1 MTEATAAEIRGYLR
15 NRGIDVPERGK
26 LSDDH
31 KATYDRMTGEDQHDG
46 LFPAPGPASGEYDG
60 HVTEADFGPLAA
72 DELAAAGVSI
82 GRAELGGELGGQ
94 AEELEAE
101 RRPRP
106 AAGQDRPRLG
116 MPGRGRRR
124 GKPRPATKKA
134 APGKRR
140 AERVPTGPFIER
152 AWTELAQA
160 ARRIPPIQRV
170 MAAQAPMVGVV
181 LGDAA
186 RGLPVVDPM
195 LQWAARG
202 EDRLEAVNGVF
213 GPILWTGLI
222 LRFGGFDVAPVLHE
236 GKPVIGQDGEPVV
249 RPVIDPATGQPAWND
264 GTRVMIG
271 GLRMSLMSWIRI
283 SQRHAEEIIA
293 RAEEQEHLGAQ
304 ADALI
309 SFILA
314 PPDPRRDFHDMAREA
329 RQRVGVFLHGEA
341 TGQPDDGRRAGRRV
355 HPRRP
360 GPGRG
365 RVRARV
371 RARHS
376 PLPRGRGRPA
386 DNGVRAAGSARGLAG
401 GAPRGDR
408 AELRHCQHG
417 IRRTSGRAPGG
428 G

>member
-1 MTEATAAEIRGYLR
+1 MTEPTAAEIRGFLKA
-15 NRGIDVPERGK
+15 RGIEVGDKGK

-31 KATYDRMTGEDQHDG
+31 KATYARLVTEEQHDG
-46 LFPAPGPASGEYDG
+46 MFPAPGPAPGDYDG

-72 DELAAAGVSI
+72 DELAAAGVDI
-82 GRAELGGELGGQ
+82 DPGALAAELGGQ
-94 AEELEAE
+94 AEELGAE
-101 RRPRP
+101 RPPRP
-106 AAGQDRPRLG
+106 AAAGQARPRLG
-116 MPGRGRRR
+116 LPGRGRRR
-124 GKPRPATKKA
+124 GKPRPAGKKA

-170 MAAQAPMVGVV
+170 MAAQAPMVGIV

-186 RGLPVVDPM
+186 RNTFVDPM

-202 EDRLEAVNGVF
+202 EDKLEAVNGVF
-213 GPILWTGLI
+213 GPILWTGMI
-222 LRFGGFDVAPVLHE
+222 LRFGGFEVEPVMNE
-236 GKPVIGQDGEPVV
+236 GRPVIGQDGEPVI

-283 SQRHAEEIIA
+283 SQRHADEIIA

-309 SFILA
+309 AFILS

-329 RQRVGVFLHGEA
+329 RQRVGVFLHNEA
-341 TGQPDDGRRAGRRV
+341 TGEPDDVVGDQAEEHVPGGPAPAGTGQAPGTV
-355 HPRRP
+355 PGTHPYP
-360 GPGRG
+360 E
-365 RVRARV
+365 A
-371 RARHS
+371 AAD
-376 PLPRGRGRPA
+376 PRLMGFVPP
-386 DNGVRAAGSARGLAG
+386 DPHVSSQVVPRAAIAQA
-401 GAPRGDR
+401 
-408 AELRHCQHG
+408 
-417 IRRTSGRAPGG
+417 
-428 G
+428 

>member
-46 LFPAPGPASGEYDG
+46 LFPAPGQGSGEYDG

-72 DELAAAGVSI
+72 DDLAAAGVSI
-82 GRAELGGELGGQ
+82 DRAELGGELGGQ

-152 AWTELAQA
+152 AWTELAQLF
-160 ARRIPPIQRV
+160 RSIPPIQRV

-341 TGQPDDGRRAGRRV
+341 TGQPDDADDGAGEFIPDGPAPAAAGYAPGTV
-355 HPRRP
+355 PGTHPYP
-360 GPGRG
+360 E
-365 RVRARV
+365 A
-371 RARHS
+371 AAD
-376 PLPRGRGRPA
+376 PRTMGFVPPDPHVA
-386 DNGVRAAGSARGLAG
+386 SQVVPRAAIAQS
-401 GAPRGDR
+401 
-408 AELRHCQHG
+408 
-417 IRRTSGRAPGG
+417 
-428 G
+428 

>member
-1 MTEATAAEIRGYLR
+1 MNDATAAEIRGYLKG
-15 NRGIDVPERGK
+15 RGIDVPDRGK
-26 LSDDH
+26 LSEEH
-31 KATYDRMTGEDQHDG
+31 KATYERLAAEGQHDS
-46 LFPAPGPASGEYDG
+46 LFPASGDYEG

-72 DELAAAGVSI
+72 DDLEAAGVTI
-82 GRAELGGELGGQ
+82 DPGALAGELGGQ

-101 RRPRP
+101 RPPRP
-106 AAGQDRPRLG
+106 AAGQARPRLV

-124 GKPRPATKKA
+124 GKPRPVTKKA

-160 ARRIPPIQRV
+160 ARKIPPIQRV

-186 RGLPVVDPM
+186 RGLPVVDPV

-222 LRFGGFDVAPVLHE
+222 LRYGGFDVEPLVKD
-236 GKPVIGQDGEPVV
+236 GKPVIGQDGQPVV

-309 SFILA
+309 AFILA

-329 RQRVGVFLHGEA
+329 RQRVGVFLRDEA
-341 TGQPDDGRRAGRRV
+341 TGQPDDDGGQAGEFV
-355 HPRRP
+355 PGGPAPAAAGQAPGTVPGTHPYP
-360 GPGRG
+360 E
-365 RVRARV
+365 A
-371 RARHS
+371 
-376 PLPRGRGRPA
+376 PA
-386 DNGVRAAGSARGLAG
+386 DVRLMGFVPPDPTVASQVVPRAAIAQS
-401 GAPRGDR
+401 
-408 AELRHCQHG
+408 
-417 IRRTSGRAPGG
+417 
-428 G
+428 